1 MFWTRVRQI
10 SSPEH
15 CTFGTPIVKNGQ
27 KLAANEFLKGDKLSF
42 DSLVLPVLRPGK
54 IHAISMAL
62 GAIPI
67 VNEIAAPVF
76 EEVLGTDVQL
86 IECAPVNE
94 QSLWVANILSVL
106 DCLDR
111 AHTKAEYYP
120 TNYPLKHLS
129 NCVNIAFELV
139 IRRSVTTGH
148 PVFRIKEDNVK
159 LIVASTFLEIMTA
172 RCLDGLEASD
182 FPRYRAEGQ

>member
-54 IHAISMAL
+54 IHAISMAMD
-62 GAIPI
+62 AIPI

-86 IECAPVNE
+86 IECEPVNG
-94 QSLWVANILSVL
+94 QSLWVANVLSVL

-120 TNYPLKHLS
+120 TNYPLRHLS
-129 NCVNIAFELV
+129 NCVSIAFELA
-139 IRRSVTTGH
+139 ILQSVTAGH
-148 PVFRIKEDNVK
+148 PVFRIREDNAK
-159 LIVASTFLEIMTA
+159 LIVASTFLEIITA
-172 RCLDGLEASD
+172 RHLDGLEASD
-182 FPRYRAEGQ
+182 FPRYKSVN